1 MPNWC
6 ASTSAA
12 WRLLKKL
19 RKRQRSRKLP
29 RRKSRRRSL
38 SRRLPLLRPQLQAR
52 NLRLVPWLLVLRRR
66 LAGGRVL
73 RRTLPQLALRRLRV
87 LHAQP
92 HPLERQQL
100 IRRLRLIRLAQ
111 RLRLRDPQQLH
122 QRLLLRPPVHVLES
136 RPLLPRR
143 CGLPLHREARLR
155 GHVLREQLLERR
167 VLLARLL
174 RLCNAIRCV
183 REGLVVLP
191 ANLGPARRKACAR
204 LVVRRNNI
212 VRAVRRRAVLAERP
226 GSVPVDRRRGSR
238 NAPEVAVGQAAAT
251 IKDQ

>member
-1 MPNWC
+1 
-6 ASTSAA
+6 
-12 WRLLKKL
+12 
-19 RKRQRSRKLP
+19 
-29 RRKSRRRSL
+29 
-38 SRRLPLLRPQLQAR
+38 
-52 NLRLVPWLLVLRRR
+52 
-66 LAGGRVL
+66 VL

-143 CGLPLHREARLR
+143 GLACRCGLPLHREARLR
-155 GHVLREQLLERR
+155 GHVLREQLLEPR
-167 VLLARLL
+167 VLLAHL
-174 RLCNAIRCV
+174 RRCNAIRHV
-183 REGLVVLP
+183 LEGLVVLP
-191 ANLGPARRKACAR
+191 ANHVPVRRKACAR
-204 LVVRRNNI
+204 LVEHRNNI
-212 VRAVRRRAVLAERP
+212 VRAA
-226 GSVPVDRRRGSR
+226 RRRGVLVARQDSVRVDRLRDSR
-238 NAPEVAVGQAAAT
+238 NVLAAVVGRVAAT

>member
-1 MPNWC
+1 
-6 ASTSAA
+6 
-12 WRLLKKL
+12 
-19 RKRQRSRKLP
+19 
-29 RRKSRRRSL
+29 
-38 SRRLPLLRPQLQAR
+38 
-52 NLRLVPWLLVLRRR
+52 
-66 LAGGRVL
+66 VL

-92 HPLERQQL
+92 HPLERLQL

-122 QRLLLRPPVHVLES
+122 QRLLLRPPLHVLES

-143 CGLPLHREARLR
+143 GLACRCGLLLHREAPLR
-155 GHVLREQLLERR
+155 EHVLREQLLEPR
-167 VLLARLL
+167 VLLAHL
-174 RLCNAIRCV
+174 RRCNAIRHV

-191 ANLGPARRKACAR
+191 ANHVPVRRKACAR

-238 NAPEVAVGQAAAT
+238 NALEVAVGQAAAT
-251 IKDQ
+251 IKDP

>member
-1 MPNWC
+1 
-6 ASTSAA
+6 
-12 WRLLKKL
+12 
-19 RKRQRSRKLP
+19 
-29 RRKSRRRSL
+29 
-38 SRRLPLLRPQLQAR
+38 
-52 NLRLVPWLLVLRRR
+52 
-66 LAGGRVL
+66 VL

-122 QRLLLRPPVHVLES
+122 QRLLLRPPLHVLEL
-136 RPLLPRR
+136 RPLLPHRGLACR

-167 VLLARLL
+167 VLLAHLL

-212 VRAVRRRAVLAERP
+212 VRAVRRRAVPVARQ
-226 GSVPVDRRRGSR
+226 GSVQVDRLRDSR
-238 NAPEVAVGQAAAT
+238 NAPAAAVGRVAAT
-251 IKDQ
+251 IKDP